1 MTERTDS
8 LLADLLDVQRRVL
21 AAQEQTVANQ
31 REMMDRQRA
40 MIRRTLPLFVLLVL
54 VAIGPY
60 LWNLVA
66 YLVNR

>member
-1 MTERTDS
+1 M
-8 LLADLLDVQRRVL
+8 QRRVL
-21 AAQEQTVANQ
+21 AAQEQTVANH

-40 MIRRTLPLFVLLVL
+40 MIRRTLPIFVLLIL

-66 YLVNR
+66 YLMNR